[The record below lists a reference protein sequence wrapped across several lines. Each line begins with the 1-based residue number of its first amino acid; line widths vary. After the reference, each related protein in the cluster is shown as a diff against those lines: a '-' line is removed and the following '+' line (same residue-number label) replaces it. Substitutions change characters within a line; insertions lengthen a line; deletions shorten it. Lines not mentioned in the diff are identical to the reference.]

1 MLDET
6 APREG
11 LGEARPRTTLEPTVT
26 VVIPTRNEAG
36 NVDALVAALTDALDG
51 VRAEVIF
58 VDDSDDETP
67 ATVARAAS
75 GSRNLPI
82 ALIHRP
88 AGERDNGLGGAV
100 LAGLAAARGRYVCVM
115 DGDLQHPPAVIHRL
129 LAHADENELDLVPA
143 SRFPSGRVRRTRR
156 GSPWA
161 SGAASRAAPGWPR

>member
-1 MLDET
+1 MLDEI

-11 LGEARPRTTLEPTVT
+11 QGEARPRTTLEPTVT

-67 ATVARAAS
+67 ATVARAATDS
-75 GSRNLPI
+75 SALPI

-88 AGERDNGLGGAV
+88 EGERDHGLGGAV

-129 LAHADENELDLVPA
+129 LASADENELDL
-143 SRFPSGRVRRTRR
+143 
-156 GSPWA
+156 
-161 SGAASRAAPGWPR
+161 